1 MLKVDDETI
10 FRLMLENVE
19 ETFLKNEQQ
28 QEDFFNYIKN
38 LYFYKFGIPMERI
51 DVRLI
56 LE

>member
-1 MLKVDDETI
+1 DNETI
-10 FRLMLENVE
+10 FRLILKNVE
-19 ETFLKNEQQ
+19 ETFLTNEQQ

-51 DVRLI
+51 HVRLI